1 MVIFFRWVGSTT
13 NQLTNGRFVQIF
25 PQKKVSV
32 KEFLRWLKHSGSTRA
47 AALSR
52 VSLGERRGTML
63 KSMGDI
69 LKWLPNPQTV
79 KQKKIYIYIVW
90 SVGGSRACKDQI
102 VLPYFFGGARRTSA
116 ESFTK
121 DMVWSSS
128 RMKGGPPLKRQDA
141 GSSVTTRIPYF

>member
-13 NQLTNGRFVQIF
+13 NQLTNGRFVQKF

-63 KSMGDI
+63 KSRGYFEVI
-69 LKWLPNPQTV
+69 AKSPNGE
-79 KQKKIYIYIVW
+79 KKIYTLFE
-90 SVGGSRACKDQI
+90 
-102 VLPYFFGGARRTSA
+102 VL
-116 ESFTK
+116 
-121 DMVWSSS
+121 
-128 RMKGGPPLKRQDA
+128 
-141 GSSVTTRIPYF
+141 